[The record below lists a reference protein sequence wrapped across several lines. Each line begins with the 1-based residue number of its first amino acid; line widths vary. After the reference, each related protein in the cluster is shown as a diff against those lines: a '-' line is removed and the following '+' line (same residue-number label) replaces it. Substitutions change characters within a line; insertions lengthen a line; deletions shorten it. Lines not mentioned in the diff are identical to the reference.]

1 MNMKKGKTIRIPL
14 LGDMVVSLYRT
25 LIGIAL
31 GLVASGILIAIS
43 GVNPFTAYGALI
55 KGAFGS
61 KYAISN
67 VLVRSSPLLLGGIGV
82 ALGIKAGV
90 WNTGIEGYMYLGAIG
105 AAMFGV
111 MDLGLSPIVHILLC
125 MLAAMFFAGVWGAIP
140 GFLKAYM
147 NVNEVTCTIMMNY
160 IAIYLT
166 NWVVSSFAHV
176 ADTSA
181 F

>member
-67 VLVRSSPLLLGGIGV
+67 VLVRSSPLLLGGIGFV
-82 ALGIKAGV
+82 L
-90 WNTGIEGYMYLGAIG
+90 
-105 AAMFGV
+105 
-111 MDLGLSPIVHILLC
+111 ILRC
-125 MLAAMFFAGVWGAIP
+125 HCCSASCARGTRTVR
-140 GFLKAYM
+140 
-147 NVNEVTCTIMMNY
+147 
-160 IAIYLT
+160 LT
-166 NWVVSSFAHV
+166 ASSAR
-176 ADTSA
+176 SER
-181 F
+181 

>member
-67 VLVRSSPLLLGGIGV
+67 VLVRSSPLLLGGIGRLQKSDPERVDAKKLRIRACGGLV
-82 ALGIKAGV
+82 AGAL
-90 WNTGIEGYMYLGAIG
+90 YLA
-105 AAMFGV
+105 
-111 MDLGLSPIVHILLC
+111 C
-125 MLAAMFFAGVWGAIP
+125 R
-140 GFLKAYM
+140 
-147 NVNEVTCTIMMNY
+147 
-160 IAIYLT
+160 YLQL
-166 NWVVSSFAHV
+166 
-176 ADTSA
+176 
-181 F
+181 